1 MQVAETA
8 ASSLRATL
16 IDRRAVGP
24 DAFILELEL
33 PGMPADLAPGKF
45 AMLSPAVGGT
55 QQIARPFSVYDRPAA
70 DRFTFLVQVLGDG
83 TRELVAL
90 EPGAEVICTMPL
102 GNGFEVAPAE
112 QEVVIVAGGVG
123 SAPFLKY
130 VQDRLAANAAAT
142 THMVLGARTA
152 DRLYDSEAFEALDF
166 DLRLATDDGSRG
178 FHGNVVQALA
188 SALDAGEL
196 SSSAQFLACGPAGL
210 LHGFADFARQ
220 RMLRAWLSLETYM
233 GCGFG
238 VCNACPVPTN
248 PDGPLGAWPYAR
260 TCKEG
265 PVFSLDAIQF

>member
-16 IDRRAVGP
+16 VSRRAVGP

-33 PGMPADLAPGKF
+33 PGMPNDLAPGKF

-70 DRFTFLVQVLGDG
+70 NRFTFLIQVLGDG
-83 TRELVAL
+83 TRELVTL

-102 GNGFEVAPAE
+102 GNGFEVALVE
-112 QEVVIVAGGVG
+112 QEFVIVAGGVG

-130 VQDRLAANAAAT
+130 VQDRIAAKAAAT
-142 THMVLGARTA
+142 THMILGARTA

-178 FHGNVVQALA
+178 FHGNVVQALGA
-188 SALDAGEL
+188 ALDAGEL
-196 SSSAQFLACGPAGL
+196 SSSAHFLACGPAGL

-220 RMLRAWLSLETYM
+220 RLLRAWLSLETYM

-248 PDGPLGAWPYAR
+248 PDGPLGAWPFAR